1 MSANKFTFV
10 KYSIWFIT
18 NYNYNLK
25 LVILNWNKCIDSFIQ
40 QGYITLIKSDKDIF
54 NVTKKNINKNAV
66 LLNFLFIK
74 EKKIYCG
81 VHKNMKYHNG
91 FQHQ

>member
-1 MSANKFTFV
+1 MSANKLTFV

-40 QGYITLIKSDKDIF
+40 QGYIKLIKSDKDIF
-54 NVTKKNINKNAV
+54 NVTKKSI
-66 LLNFLFIK
+66 
-74 EKKIYCG
+74 
-81 VHKNMKYHNG
+81 
-91 FQHQ
+91 